1 VISHVESC
9 ASSTSK
15 DKRAATSKEKEAA
28 SLRDEG
34 ENFGQKRKQDGNA
47 AESDLSKKIKASE
60 EEGVAE
66 PKAGPNAPSNDF
78 SIKRCISVLNTMGEL
93 SSEEKV
99 ESFEVFKDAQNREI
113 FLCAEPAERVLWL
126 RRKIVS
132 GQYSCYVCFFKKKS
146 LSI

>member
-1 VISHVESC
+1 VICHVESC

-15 DKRAATSKEKEAA
+15 DKRSATSKEKEVA

-34 ENFGQKRKQDGNA
+34 EKLGQKRKQDGNA
-47 AESDLSKKIKASE
+47 AESDLSKKIKPS

-66 PKAGPNAPSNDF
+66 PPKVGTNAPSNDF
-78 SIKRCISVLNTMGEL
+78 SIKKCISVLNTMGEL

-113 FLCAEPAERVLWL
+113 FLCAEPVERVLWL

-132 GQYSCYVCFFKKKS
+132 GQYSCYFYFLKSS